1 MMQSNKCNH
10 CNTVYAHRQSL
21 WRHKKSCGTR
31 VGRKRSARAMDSTDI
46 PIFDGAE
53 FGTGKPI
60 SKETFTRMEKLYAP
74 QRTVNNIING
84 TTSSPSKM
92 RKLNRVSDNS
102 EDIGGVVFDRPINL
116 DLDNVKSIDID
127 GKPIPLGKDLELEN
141 VGRILIDNVSS
152 VDIGGNDTAK
162 KKNANFVEYRS
173 RTDNQKSKLSR
184 KKNIQRMK
192 DDIVGYSDSSG
203 SGSDTESEEEEIGV
217 SKVKFLPSS
226 REGLEKRV
234 NKLFVEFRRN
244 KKYENRNEIV
254 FLLDE
259 LKRRDLIS
267 PKDYTT
273 MNNLLAENLPGMA
286 DENILHS
293 GEDEDDSECGSDS
306 GDDDD
311 GDNDGVDAV
320 SRTGEGCEIQ
330 GGTKEEDVKAVAKS
344 VVSDLIQDG
353 IDNVNGLIIR
363 FKREAG
369 NEYVDII
376 DELDELVR
384 CLFESNLLDGEPVML
399 KIKEQISRLESSS
412 IKLSNLQKMKNIL
425 NGIRTTRDRVFKP
438 LIRLHNA
445 HVDRT
450 DTQDVLKGLAREDLI
465 SDDQFLQL
473 QELKDGFDL
482 QAVVNIIKNSKTG
495 HGIVLD

>member
-1 MMQSNKCNH
+1 
-10 CNTVYAHRQSL
+10 
-21 WRHKKSCGTR
+21 
-31 VGRKRSARAMDSTDI
+31 
-46 PIFDGAE
+46 
-53 FGTGKPI
+53 
-60 SKETFTRMEKLYAP
+60 
-74 QRTVNNIING
+74 
-84 TTSSPSKM
+84 
-92 RKLNRVSDNS
+92 
-102 EDIGGVVFDRPINL
+102 
-116 DLDNVKSIDID
+116 
-127 GKPIPLGKDLELEN
+127 
-141 VGRILIDNVSS
+141 
-152 VDIGGNDTAK
+152 
-162 KKNANFVEYRS
+162 
-173 RTDNQKSKLSR
+173 
-184 KKNIQRMK
+184 MK

-203 SGSDTESEEEEIGV
+203 SDTESEEVEIGV
-217 SKVKFLPSS
+217 SKVKFIPSS

-234 NKLFVEFRRN
+234 NKLFVEFRRH

-259 LKRRDLIS
+259 MKRRDLIS

-273 MNNLLAENLPGMA
+273 MNKLLAGNLPGMA
-286 DENILHS
+286 DENILYS
-293 GEDEDDSECGSDS
+293 GDDEDDSECGSDS

-311 GDNDGVDAV
+311 GDTDGVDAV
-320 SRTGEGCEIQ
+320 SRTGEGCVIQ
-330 GGTKEEDVKAVAKS
+330 GGTKEEDVKAAAKS
-344 VVSDLIQDG
+344 VVSDLIQDD

-399 KIKEQISRLESSS
+399 KIKKQISRLENSS

-425 NGIRTTRDRVFKP
+425 NGIRATRDRVFKP

-482 QAVVNIIKNSKTG
+482 QAVVNIIKNAKTG